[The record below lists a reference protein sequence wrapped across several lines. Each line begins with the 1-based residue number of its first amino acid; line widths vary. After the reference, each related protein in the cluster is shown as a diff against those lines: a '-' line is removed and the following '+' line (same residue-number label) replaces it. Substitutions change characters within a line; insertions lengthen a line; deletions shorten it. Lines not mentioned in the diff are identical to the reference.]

1 MKVIVMRAISGAG
14 KTTLAKKITKQGGTI
29 CSADDYFLGRKFNP
43 AELSNAHKA
52 CMRAFLAALGSGTEL
67 VVVDNTNTQLWEATP
82 YVSVAEAM
90 GYEVEIHEV
99 ECDVDTAARRNVH
112 NVPRHTVQAMAK
124 RFERSLPWWNVVVH
138 KEVK

>member
-29 CSADDYFLGRKFNP
+29 CLADDYFLGRKFNP

-90 GYEVEIHEV
+90 GYEVEIHEIV
-99 ECDVDTAARRNVH
+99 CDVEVAAARNVH
-112 NVPRHTVQAMAK
+112 GVPANAVRGMARRWEK
-124 RFERSLPWWNVVVH
+124 SLPWWNVVVH
-138 KEVK
+138 KEAK